1 MSNRTLI
8 VDSRYLLKR
17 SINGAKDVYTNGIH
31 FGGVF
36 QFFTT
41 LRKLVYTHKINKVV
55 LAWDGEN
62 GGMQRHLIDLNYKAN
77 RKNKSW
83 SEKIE
88 LTDAEIKRELE
99 KEQSVLWQQK
109 RINAYA
115 EELFLRQICV
125 DEIEADDLIAQY
137 CLDHHLTEELFIFTN
152 DRDFLQLLD
161 LNITILFGNIEA
173 PINKSN
179 FYFHFGYHY
188 GNAINM
194 KIICGDTA
202 DNIKGIRGFSEEGL
216 LSDFPDL
223 KFKPMLVR
231 DICKLADDANKQ
243 RISEKKKPLKKY
255 ETLLSS
261 VPQLITNYKLVNL
274 REPLLND
281 QAYEE
286 LAQLEMPL
294 SPENRRSKNL
304 YKLMQEDNFFS
315 IYNSTFVNYVEPF
328 YSVIM
333 NEKKSY
339 DEYLKKNRI

>member
-31 FGGVF
+31 YGGVF

-55 LAWDGEN
+55 LIWDGEN
-62 GGMQRHLIDLNYKAN
+62 GGLQRHLIDLDYKSN

-83 SEKIE
+83 SDKIV
-88 LTDAEIKRELE
+88 LSDAEIKREAE

-125 DEIEADDLIAQY
+125 DQIEADDLIAQY
-137 CLDHHLTEELFIFTN
+137 CLDHYLTEELFLFTN

-161 LNITILFGNIEA
+161 LNLTIIFGNIDH
-173 PINKSN
+173 PITKSN
-179 FYFHFGYHY
+179 FYFEFGYHY
-188 GNAINM
+188 SNAINM
-194 KIICGDTA
+194 KIICGDTS
-202 DNIKGIRGFSEEGL
+202 DNIKGVGGISEKTL
-216 LSDFPDL
+216 LEYFPDL

-231 DICKLADDANKQ
+231 DICKLADEHNQK
-243 RISEKKKPLKKY
+243 RVSEKKKPLKMF
-255 ETLLSS
+255 ENLINS
-261 VPQLITNYKLVNL
+261 VPKLITNYKLVNL

-281 QAYEE
+281 EAYEE
-286 LAQLEMPL
+286 LEQLEMPL
-294 SPENRRSKNL
+294 SPENRGSKNL
-304 YKLMQEDNFFS
+304 YKLMVEDDFFS

-328 YSVIM
+328 YAVIM
-333 NEKKSY
+333 NEKKLY
-339 DEYLKKNRI
+339 EEYFKK